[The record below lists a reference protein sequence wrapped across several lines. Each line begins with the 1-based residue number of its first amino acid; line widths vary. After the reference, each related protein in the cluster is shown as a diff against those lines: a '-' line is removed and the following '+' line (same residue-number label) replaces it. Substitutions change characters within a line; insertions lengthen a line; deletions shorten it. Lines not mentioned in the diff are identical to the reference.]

1 MDDEL
6 IKKAVLGA
14 IERAVDGKALA
25 LAVRDA
31 IGLRQD
37 TFPPPANA
45 QAPAAAPAATAG
57 HPGTT
62 KLLTRIVLGDILDD
76 AILAARPQDRSFPLR
91 LFFGEL
97 SALLATDDDD
107 GAKAV
112 AAEQAFTLASALNFF
127 FRAEMD
133 GEAKVRVA
141 IEASRQLYVT
151 ASVAKMDAE
160 LVAKAAPLLAAL
172 MTAQM
177 ERVKL
182 ESVDH
187 VKVFDSQL
195 HERATGSDPTS
206 SRVIR
211 PATFLCRIS
220 ANNGVKVKAQVVT

>member
-1 MDDEL
+1 MDEER

-37 TFPPPANA
+37 TFPPPATFA
-45 QAPAAAPAATAG
+45 TPAPAPAAAA

-97 SALLATDDDD
+97 SAQLATDDDE
-107 GAKAV
+107 GPKAA

-127 FRAEMD
+127 FRAEMEP
-133 GEAKVRVA
+133 EAKIRVA

-195 HERATGSDPTS
+195 HERANGSDPTS
-206 SRVIR
+206 SHVIR
-211 PATFLCRIS
+211 PATFLCRVA